1 MRRGCSESSWR
12 SVPEPD
18 RRGASRAGRG
28 ADGVVW
34 WIAARYLLGARSRLL
49 SGTARSALGSTALGV
64 AAMVISMALMSGYSD
79 SVQSRLLEA
88 GPLIVSPLGEAE
100 EDPAAADLIAERL
113 RPVAGIRGV
122 SVTVAGTGLLASSGN
137 PAGVDVWTRGVLPG
151 ASSFGA
157 TAGQLARDDAG
168 IDAMV
173 VGRELQRTLGVTEGD
188 LVLLTAIGPPGSS
201 GPRIAKRTL
210 RVAGAFETGFSEY
223 DRSYAVVHRDTAMAV
238 GGGRVVLEVTA
249 APGASVSVVQEK
261 IEELVGADAVVTDW
275 RLSNRDI
282 FTAFRLQKWGLFL
295 ILGLIVLVST
305 FNIASALVVLVRER
319 GRDTAVLA
327 ALGLGPRRV
336 QRVFLLG
343 GMSLGAAG
351 TALGIGLGALV
362 SVIVTRYEL
371 VRFDPGVA
379 EIYFIS
385 SVPFD
390 VRALDLLAVAGF
402 SLLVTGLACW
412 WPARLGAAV
421 EPARALRWE

>member
-1 MRRGCSESSWR
+1 
-12 SVPEPD
+12 VAEPD
-18 RRGASRAGRG
+18 RQGASPAGRG

-34 WIAARYLLGARSRLL
+34 WIAARYLFGARSRLL

-79 SVQSRLLEA
+79 SVLSQLLRA
-88 GPLIVSPLGEAE
+88 GPLVVSLPGDAA
-100 EDPAAADLIAERL
+100 EDPVAADRIADGL
-113 RPVAGIRGV
+113 RPVRGVAGV
-122 SVTVAGTGLLASSGN
+122 SVTVAGTGLLASN
-137 PAGVDVWTRGVLPG
+137 ANRAGVDVWTRGVLPG

-157 TAGQLARDDAG
+157 TEGQLEHGDVG
-168 IDAMV
+168 IESIV
-173 VGRELQRTLGVTEGD
+173 LGRELQRTLDVAEGD
-188 LVLLTAIGPPGSS
+188 PVRLTTIGSPGST
-201 GPRIAKRTL
+201 GPRMAYRTL
-210 RVAGAFETGFSEY
+210 AVAGAFETGYSEY
-223 DRSYAVVHRDTAMAV
+223 DRSYAVVHRDTAVAV
-238 GGGRVVLEVTA
+238 GGGRVVLEVTTA
-249 APGASVSVVQEK
+249 AGASVSEVREQ
-261 IEELVGADAVVTDW
+261 IEGLVGADAMVTDW
-275 RLSNRDI
+275 RLGNRDI
-282 FTAFRLQKWGLFL
+282 RAAFRLQEWGLFL

-343 GMSLGAAG
+343 GLSLGAVG

-371 VRFDPGVA
+371 VRFDSGVA

-390 VRALDLLAVAGF
+390 VQALDLLAVAAF

-412 WPARLGAAV
+412 LPARMGAAI

>member
-1 MRRGCSESSWR
+1 MAD
-12 SVPEPD
+12 PD
-18 RRGASRAGRG
+18 RQRAAAGRG
-28 ADGVVW
+28 AAGVVW
-34 WIAARYLLGARSRLL
+34 WIATRYLFGARSRLL

-79 SVQSRLLEA
+79 SVLNQLLRA
-88 GPLIVSPLGEAE
+88 GPLIVSPFGDAE
-100 EDPAAADLIAERL
+100 EDPEAAEALAERL
-113 RPVAGIRGV
+113 RPVPGVAGV
-122 SVTVAGTGLLASSGN
+122 SVTVAGTGLLASN
-137 PAGVDVWTRGVLPG
+137 ANRAGVDVWTRGVLPG

-157 TAGQLARDDAG
+157 TEDQLARGDAG
-168 IDAMV
+168 IDSIV
-173 VGRELQRTLGVTEGD
+173 LGRELQRTLDARQGD
-188 LVLLTAIGPPGSS
+188 PVRLTTIRSAGSS
-201 GPRIAKRTL
+201 GPRMAYRTL
-210 RVAGAFETGFSEY
+210 RVAGAFETGYSEY
-223 DRSYAVVHRDTAMAV
+223 DRSYAIVHRDTAVAV
-238 GGGRVVLEVTA
+238 GGGRVVLEVTT
-249 APGASVSVVQEK
+249 APGASVPGVREM
-261 IEELVGADAVVTDW
+261 IEGLAGADALVTDW
-275 RLSNRDI
+275 RLGNRDI
-282 FTAFRLQKWGLFL
+282 RAAFRLQEWGLFL

-379 EIYFIS
+379 EIYFVS

-390 VRALDLLAVAGF
+390 VQAPDLLAVAAF

-412 WPARLGAAV
+412 LPAKMGAAV

>member
-1 MRRGCSESSWR
+1 M
-12 SVPEPD
+12 
-18 RRGASRAGRG
+18 
-28 ADGVVW
+28 W

-79 SVQSRLLEA
+79 SVLSQLLKA
-88 GPLIVSPLGEAE
+88 GPLLVSPFGDAA
-100 EDPAAADLIAERL
+100 EDPVAADRIAEGLRL
-113 RPVAGIRGV
+113 VPGVAGV
-122 SVTVAGTGLLASSGN
+122 SVTVAGTGLLASN
-137 PAGVDVWTRGVLPG
+137 ANRAGVDVWTRGVVPG
-151 ASSFGA
+151 ASSFGVKE
-157 TAGQLARDDAG
+157 GQLARGDAG
-168 IDAMV
+168 IESIV
-173 VGRELQRTLGVTEGD
+173 LGRELQRTLNVARGD
-188 LVLLTAIGPPGSS
+188 LVRLTAIGSPGPS
-201 GPRIAKRTL
+201 GPRMAYRTL
-210 RVAGAFETGFSEY
+210 AVAGAFETGYSEY
-223 DRSYAVVHRDTAMAV
+223 DRSYAVVHRDTAVAV
-238 GGGRVVLEVTA
+238 GGGRVVLEVTTA
-249 APGASVSVVQEK
+249 AGGSVSAVAER
-261 IEELVGADAVVTDW
+261 IEEIVGADALVTDW
-275 RLSNRDI
+275 RLGNRDI
-282 FTAFRLQKWGLFL
+282 FAAFRLQEWGLFL

-327 ALGLGPRRV
+327 ALGLGPRRI
-336 QRVFLLG
+336 RRLFLFG

-351 TALGIGLGALV
+351 TALGIGIGALV
-362 SVIVTRYEL
+362 SAIVTRYEL

-390 VRALDLLAVAGF
+390 VQALDLLAVAGF